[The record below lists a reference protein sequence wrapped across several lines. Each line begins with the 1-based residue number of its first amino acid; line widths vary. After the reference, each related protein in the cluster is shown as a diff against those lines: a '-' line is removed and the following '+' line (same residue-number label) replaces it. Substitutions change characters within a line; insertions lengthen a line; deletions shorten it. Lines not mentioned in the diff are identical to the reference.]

1 MTQERF
7 EEIEK
12 AIRESMY
19 DDVMLGELA
28 AYTRSQQI
36 IIDSQ
41 RETIEAL
48 QKP

>member
-36 IIDSQ
+36 IIDTQNKLIAELQ
-41 RETIEAL
+41 RT
-48 QKP
+48 